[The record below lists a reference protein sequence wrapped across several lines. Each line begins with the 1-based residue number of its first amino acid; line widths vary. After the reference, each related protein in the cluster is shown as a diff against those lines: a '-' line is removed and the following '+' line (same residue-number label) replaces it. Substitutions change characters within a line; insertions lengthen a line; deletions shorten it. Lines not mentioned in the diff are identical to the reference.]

1 MLTKSQLQT
10 CVHFIRQ
17 AAASLEWC
25 RMMFFGAGDSATAAR
40 LHEIVT
46 RLTDE
51 AKAIDAL
58 IPSAPDS
65 PGTIPSSTM

>member
-17 AAASLEWC
+17 AYASLEW
-25 RMMFFGAGDSATAAR
+25 RRIMFFGAGDAATAAR
-40 LHEIVT
+40 LNKMVN

-51 AKAIDAL
+51 AKAIDGV
-58 IPSAPDS
+58 IPSAPDNVGHVGKT
-65 PGTIPSSTM
+65 P

>member
-1 MLTKSQLQT
+1 MLTKSQLST

-17 AAASLEWC
+17 ASASLEWC
-25 RMMFFGAGDSATAAR
+25 RMMFFAAGDSATAAR
-40 LHEIVT
+40 LNEVVN

-51 AKAIDAL
+51 AKAIDVM

-65 PGTIPSSTM
+65 VGHA

>member
-17 AAASLEWC
+17 ASASLEW
-25 RMMFFGAGDSATAAR
+25 RRIMFFGAGDAATAAR
-40 LHEIVT
+40 LNEMVN

-51 AKAIDAL
+51 AKAIDGI
-58 IPSAPDS
+58 IPSAPDNV
-65 PGTIPSSTM
+65 GHVGKTQ

>member
-10 CVHFIRQ
+10 CALFIRQ
-17 AAASLEWC
+17 ATASVDWV
-25 RMMFFGAGDSATAAR
+25 RMMFFGAGESATAAR
-40 LHEIVT
+40 LQEIT
-46 RLTDE
+46 YELTDE

-65 PGTIPSSTM
+65 VGHA